1 MSMKSGHAVYVKFT
15 LKSVIKI
22 LNEAGSLKEESSTF
36 RKKKKKN
43 KIQTDTK
50 KC

>member
-1 MSMKSGHAVYVKFT
+1 MKSGHAGYVKFT

-22 LNEAGSLKEESSTF
+22 PNGTRSLKKRAALFETNTI
-36 RKKKKKN
+36 R
-43 KIQTDTK
+43 TDTK